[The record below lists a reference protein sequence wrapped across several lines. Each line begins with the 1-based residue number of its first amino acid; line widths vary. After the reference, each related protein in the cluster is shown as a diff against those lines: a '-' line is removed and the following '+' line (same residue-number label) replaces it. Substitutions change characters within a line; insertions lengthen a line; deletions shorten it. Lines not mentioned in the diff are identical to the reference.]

1 MLIFLQM
8 HGRKVNIPPLGS
20 LGDCIMPLPHDVSP
34 DPAAQA
40 HLPGSAAPLPEAVFD
55 AADSELD
62 INARRARVENPEALR
77 LARAL

>member
-1 MLIFLQM
+1 MA
-8 HGRKVNIPPLGS
+8 
-20 LGDCIMPLPHDVSP
+20 LPHDVSP
-34 DPAAQA
+34 DPAALA
-40 HLPGSAAPLPEAVFD
+40 HLPGSTAPLPDAALN